1 MEEKHNWLGPYIPEG
16 SFLRELIQQVKLAY
30 NLMLDPRVSPLTK
43 LIPVAAVAYLVLPTD
58 VIPDLIP
65 ILGQADD
72 VMVLM
77 LGLRLF
83 FEFAPSTV
91 VQEHLQK
98 LVAHVKSNWSVVD
111 EAPAEGAPPAE
122 KGEVIDDGQ

>member
-1 MEEKHNWLGPYIPEG
+1 MEEKHNWLGPYMPEG
-16 SFLRELIQQVKLAY
+16 NLFREVIQQIKLAY
-30 NLMLDPRVSPLTK
+30 NLILDPRVHPLTK

-58 VIPDLIP
+58 LIPDIIP

-83 FEFAPSTV
+83 FEFSPNAV
-91 VQEHLQK
+91 VEEHLKK
-98 LVAHVKSNWSVVD
+98 LVAHVKGNWSVVD
-111 EAPAEGAPPAE
+111 GTPAPGAPPAE
-122 KGEVIDDGQ
+122 NGEVVDDGK